1 MVETTFS
8 AIVAKCGITEPK
20 IAVNALLE
28 EGFIIRPEKGR
39 NTTRERKKYDQRKEE
54 KRQNSALMAYHAM
67 DTDLILTKSMRHLV
81 RLTMQYIPT

>member
-28 EGFIIRPEKGR
+28 EGFIKGR
-39 NTTRERKKYDQRKEE
+39 NTTRERKKKDKTQ
-54 KRQNSALMAYHAM
+54 H
-67 DTDLILTKSMRHLV
+67 
-81 RLTMQYIPT
+81 

>member
-39 NTTRERKKYDQRKEE
+39 NTTRERKKKDKTQ
-54 KRQNSALMAYHAM
+54 H
-67 DTDLILTKSMRHLV
+67 
-81 RLTMQYIPT
+81 